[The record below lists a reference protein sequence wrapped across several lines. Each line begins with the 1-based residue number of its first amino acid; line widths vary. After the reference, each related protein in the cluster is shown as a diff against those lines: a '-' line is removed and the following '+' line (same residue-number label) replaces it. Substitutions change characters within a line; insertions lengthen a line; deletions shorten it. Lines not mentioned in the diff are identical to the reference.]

1 VFYTLAADLLLV
13 GSLANL
19 IAIERAAEACVVV
32 SFRHARAGIP
42 ITLPEWRWRWAGCAW
57 PAGMAADRRLAQASA
72 R

>member
-1 VFYTLAADLLLV
+1 MRCSVFPPDEHGLAVFYTLAGDLLLV

-42 ITLPEWRWRWAGCAW
+42 ITLPQWR
-57 PAGMAADRRLAQASA
+57 
-72 R
+72 